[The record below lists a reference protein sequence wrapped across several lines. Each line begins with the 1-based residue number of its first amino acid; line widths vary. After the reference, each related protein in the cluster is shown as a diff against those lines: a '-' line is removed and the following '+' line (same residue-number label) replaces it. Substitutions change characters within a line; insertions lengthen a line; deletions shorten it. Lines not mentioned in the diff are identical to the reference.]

1 MATDTPAFQ
10 GIGRVDDVWLKDALR
25 AAPAYGAKVA
35 SAIRRTIRCIHGL
48 EKLHKT
54 VPRDELEVYLG
65 RATETTL
72 AQRWRHHFES
82 RGHNYGAILFLCDT
96 DRVEALEDVAIKIL
110 KKLYDRDALCVGSA
124 NKWPGNVGRS
134 PRSSEYALIYMTWT
148 FGNPVEWSKPSI
160 NDIREIASEVAEET
174 DRESSAKQVEK
185 GLDSLRRLTEYDRL
199 VWWNP

>member
-10 GIGRVDDVWLKDALR
+10 GIGLVDDVWLKDALR
-25 AAPAYGAKVA
+25 AAPAYGARVA

-48 EKLHKT
+48 EKLHRT

-72 AQRWRHHFES
+72 TQRWKHHFNA

-96 DRVEALEDVAIKIL
+96 DRVEALEDVAIKTL
-110 KKLYDRDALCVGSA
+110 KKLRERDALCVGNA
-124 NKWPGNVGRS
+124 NKWPGNAGRS
-134 PRSSEYALIYMTWT
+134 PRTREDALIYMTWT
-148 FGNPVEWSKPSI
+148 IGDPVEWSKPSS

-174 DRESSAKQVEK
+174 DREFSAKQVET
-185 GLDSLRRLTEYDRL
+185 GLTSLKRLTEYDRL
-199 VWWNP
+199 YWWTP